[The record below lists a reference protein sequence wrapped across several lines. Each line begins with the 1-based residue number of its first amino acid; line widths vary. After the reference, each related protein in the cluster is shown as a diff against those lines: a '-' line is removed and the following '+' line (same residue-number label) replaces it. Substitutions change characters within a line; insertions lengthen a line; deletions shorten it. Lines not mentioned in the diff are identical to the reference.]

1 MKSILQSKKK
11 LANLLFAGLVGGV
24 VSLLG
29 FYVLAPKAFEGRNI
43 EEMQSSSAQLARY
56 ASLNP
61 IPVFDFTSVAE
72 IANPAVVH
80 IKTTVGS
87 SRSQQQGQ
95 MPFDPFE
102 FLMVLGLS
110 SITLAQVW
118 LRVQGSLSPMMVILL
133 PTIM

>member
-61 IPVFDFTSVAE
+61 IPVFDFT
-72 IANPAVVH
+72 
-80 IKTTVGS
+80 
-87 SRSQQQGQ
+87 
-95 MPFDPFE
+95 
-102 FLMVLGLS
+102 
-110 SITLAQVW
+110 
-118 LRVQGSLSPMMVILL
+118 
-133 PTIM
+133 